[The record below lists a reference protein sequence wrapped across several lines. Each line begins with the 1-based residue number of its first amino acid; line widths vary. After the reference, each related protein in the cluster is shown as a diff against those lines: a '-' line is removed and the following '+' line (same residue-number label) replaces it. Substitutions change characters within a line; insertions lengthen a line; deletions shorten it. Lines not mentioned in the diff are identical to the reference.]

1 MKRAKVSASDVAELA
16 GVSRT
21 TVSFVLNQTPGK
33 HISEE
38 TIKKVLG
45 AAIELNY
52 IPNEEARKLA
62 MVRHK
67 SIGLFVSHS
76 RSIFSDAFIGM
87 LVEKLTPVLN
97 KHRYRLVVQPL
108 KLKQTDYL
116 QLAEV
121 DNVDGIILTN
131 THDNDEGLQKLIDT
145 HFPTVIIGTI
155 KNNAVSQIDIDNRQA
170 ASEVISYLAGLGH
183 KDIAMIIH
191 APMAYFAA
199 KERFAGY
206 KEALKKAGLVF
217 RQELVRQ
224 GDFDETSGY
233 RAMESL
239 LDLAAPPTAVFAGN
253 DIMAY
258 GAIQAIKDRGLNIPG
273 DISIAGFDDDFFSR
287 YLNPPLTTMT
297 VPVTSLAQQAAKQ
310 IMEHLQL
317 NENCKPSQKIL
328 PVTLSVRDSCKPP
341 ELT

>member
-1 MKRAKVSASDVAELA
+1 LKRAKVSASDVAELA

-87 LVEKLTPVLN
+87 LV
-97 KHRYRLVVQPL
+97 VVQPL

-239 LDLAAPPTAVFAGN
+239 LNLAAPPTAVFAGN